1 MTKRDSRAEPAR
13 LSVCL
18 QIVYLSFRGFTSI
31 LEWKSLEQK
40 GRFNMRK
47 KDADRTR
54 AKQMFQSMSGR
65 EKVNY
70 IFHYYWPHMAVT
82 VVVLIMAV
90 SFVQS
95 ARENARLRNCVYMG
109 LQEEYY
115 AFLQPAADELAQEG
129 GWEEPVNYLS
139 FVTGMSVDGLGG
151 MQLAMYLTADQ
162 LDFVVCDEATRDMIL
177 EESGA
182 DCDWVPLEET
192 ALGQRAGIRWGLYL
206 MTLNDTAR
214 GEKVQQFKP
223 LLLTGTQQS

>member
-1 MTKRDSRAEPAR
+1 ME
-13 LSVCL
+13 
-18 QIVYLSFRGFTSI
+18 IYG
-31 LEWKSLEQK
+31 QK
-40 GRFNMRK
+40 GRFTMRK

-54 AKQMFQSMSGR
+54 AKQMFKSMSGR
-65 EKVNY
+65 EKANY
-70 IFHYYWPHMAVT
+70 IFHYYWPHMAAA
-82 VVVLIMAV
+82 VLAVIVAV
-90 SFVQS
+90 SVVKSVRES
-95 ARENARLRNCVYMG
+95 AMLRECVYMG

-115 AFLQPAADELAQEG
+115 SFLQPAADELAQEG
-129 GWEEPVNYLS
+129 GWGEPINYQS
-139 FVTGMSVDGLGG
+139 FVAGMSTDGLGG

-162 LDFVVCDEATRDMIL
+162 LDFIVCDEVTRDMIL

-223 LLLTGTQQS
+223 LLISGAPES